1 MYRRWLYRVPC
12 VATVNYSTAH
22 SEYLQ
27 THDWLSKQGNA
38 VVAEFTES
46 TFLPSE
52 QRPDDV
58 AQPCA
63 ALPAPEAA
71 ASKG

>member
-1 MYRRWLYRVPC
+1 MYRRWLYRVPF
-12 VATVNYSTAH
+12 VATMNYSAAH
-22 SEYLQ
+22 LEYLQ
-27 THDWLSKQGNA
+27 THDWLSMQGNS

>member
-1 MYRRWLYRVPC
+1 MHHRWLYRVPFA
-12 VATVNYSTAH
+12 ATINYSTAH
-22 SEYLQ
+22 LEYLQ
-27 THDWLSKQGNA
+27 THDGLSKQGHA

-63 ALPAPEAA
+63 ALHAPEAS

>member
-1 MYRRWLYRVPC
+1 MCRPWLYRVPF
-12 VATVNYSTAH
+12 VATMNYSAAH
-22 SEYLQ
+22 LEYLQ

-38 VVAEFTES
+38 VVVEFTES
-46 TFLPSE
+46 AFLPPE
-52 QRPDDV
+52 QCPDDV